1 MSSAPQ
7 YPGGTTTPNGP
18 KKPRNRMEAV
28 ADFATRAAQTSAQQT
43 LNLGATRPGIA
54 KMIAV
59 AGAGVLLVG
68 GGIFA
73 YNSMHQE
80 ENAFLSQGEEY
91 ARVCQDAKTGLR
103 VEDSECEKAG
113 VQEPTDSPSAS
124 STESSSSSGSSGS
137 SSSSGSSGSSGTS
150 GSTTTHNN
158 SNAFLWYYLGRQ
170 SAANSSGSHYIPP
183 VGSKLSGGSTTR
195 PSNGTVYSGV
205 SSKGGGFEDSYRT
218 AKKSSTVSSGKVTG
232 TSNSGKTSSVRNKTT
247 GSVSSGKQ
255 GTSNSGSTGSYSKS
269 NTSKSGSSSK
279 SGSRGG
285 FGGGSKSGGG
295 TSGG

>member
-7 YPGGTTTPNGP
+7 YPGGTTTPNVP
-18 KKPRNRMEAV
+18 KKPGNRMEAV
-28 ADFATRAAQTSAQQT
+28 ANFATRAAQTSAQQA

-59 AGAGVLLVG
+59 AGAGVLLIG

-113 VQEPTDSPSAS
+113 VQEPTESPSGS
-124 STESSSSSGSSGS
+124 STESSSSSGSFGS
-137 SSSSGSSGSSGTS
+137 SSSSGS
-150 GSTTTHNN
+150 TTTHSN

-183 VGSKLSGGSTTR
+183 VGSKLSGGRTTR

-205 SSKGGGFEDSYRT
+205 SSKGGSFEDSYRS
-218 AKKSSTVSSGKVTG
+218 AKKSSTISSGKVTG
-232 TSNSGKTSSVRNKTT
+232 TNNSGKTSSVRNKTT

-279 SGSRGG
+279 SGSKGG

>member
-170 SAANSSGSHYIPP
+170 SAANSTGTPTVP
-183 VGSKLSGGSTTR
+183 GVGTKLSGGSTTR

-205 SSKGGGFEDSYRT
+205 SSKGGSFEDSYRS
-218 AKKSSTVSSGKVTG
+218 AKKSSTSPPAKVTSTITPVKTSPCRIRTTG
-232 TSNSGKTSSVRNKTT
+232 PAPSGTKDTSNSV
-247 GSVSSGKQ
+247 
-255 GTSNSGSTGSYSKS
+255 STGP
-269 NTSKSGSSSK
+269 T
-279 SGSRGG
+279 RRPQP
-285 FGGGSKSGGG
+285 
-295 TSGG
+295 

>member
-1 MSSAPQ
+1 MSSAPK

-205 SSKGGGFEDSYRT
+205 SSKGGGFE
-218 AKKSSTVSSGKVTG
+218 VG
-232 TSNSGKTSSVRNKTT
+232 
-247 GSVSSGKQ
+247 
-255 GTSNSGSTGSYSKS
+255 
-269 NTSKSGSSSK
+269 
-279 SGSRGG
+279 
-285 FGGGSKSGGG
+285 
-295 TSGG
+295 

>member
-91 ARVCQDAKTGLR
+91 ARVCQDAKTALR
-103 VEDSECEKAG
+103 VEDSECEKAC
-113 VQEPTDSPSAS
+113 VQEPTESPSGS
-124 STESSSSSGSSGS
+124 STESSSSSGSFGS
-137 SSSSGSSGSSGTS
+137 SSSSGS
-150 GSTTTHNN
+150 TTTHSN

-170 SAANSSGSHYIPP
+170 SAANSTGTPMVP
-183 VGSKLSGGSTTR
+183 GVGTRLSGGSTTR

-205 SSKGGGFEDSYRT
+205 SSKGGSFEDSYRS
-218 AKKSSTVSSGKVTG
+218 AKKSSTISSGKVTG
-232 TSNSGKTSSVRNKTT
+232 TNNSGKTSSVRNKTT

-279 SGSRGG
+279 SGSKGG